1 MATYKGVEINT
12 TPTQEIADQAQKGL
26 DWREK
31 FGRGG
36 TRVGAIRARQLV
48 RREELSIDTVQRM
61 KSFLARHEVNLETDA
76 NSDPDDPGYPGAG
89 LISFYL
95 WGGYPAK
102 AWSERIMERVNKID
116 EEGRSYH
123 TSFQVGDF
131 VRFRARKGT
140 YTGKIVSIRTE
151 GETEFGGESLTA
163 TPDDPVAR
171 IRIYAPRED
180 GTYMETDRV
189 LGMNLSRLS
198 KIDEPEI
205 RQPDLNDS
213 TMKAVRR
220 KHEEH
225 QEKYKDD
232 PKRSVPLSAF
242 IEVTKRGIGAY
253 KTQPSSVRPGVVSAE
268 QWALG
273 RLNSFI
279 RALVN
284 LKFKNKPHDTDLLPK
299 EHPLST
305 KERSMEAQDNWP
317 ELRYGHEPVGE
328 EEEPEH
334 TMDPKS
340 HVVMQDDGMFGVVN
354 INGDVVATFQD
365 KEMAEKYAME
375 NHDDLMKE
383 DDDEMSESAGHEDM
397 EERPGHEEMEERPGM
412 KEEKSYHDEDDRM
425 IETGALSRVFDFD
438 RSAIDE
444 QNRTVSV
451 IFSTETPV
459 DRNFGVE
466 ILDHDR
472 GSVRMDR
479 LEKRAP
485 VLLNH
490 SMSDQLGVVERAT
503 IDPDRK
509 GRAVLR
515 FGRGRLS
522 TEVFNDVVDGIRSQ
536 VSVGYRIHQMEKVDD
551 KKLTYR
557 AVDWQPFEISIVPT
571 GADSMA
577 IVGRS
582 ENKNFKTQ
590 IVERNSKMETQII
603 QESAPKVNENAIREQ
618 VQKAEFKRIQEIESY
633 GQEHSEVELART
645 FIQDGKSV
653 ADFQTAILDKIKN
666 RKPEE
671 VHAIGLTKKETR
683 SFSWMKLIRAMANP
697 HDRKLQEDAS
707 FEFEASR
714 AQADKNGIDPQGAW
728 VPADVIYGQNYQD
741 QQRDL
746 TVGTNTAGGFTV
758 QTDVLADSFIDVLR
772 ANMVFD
778 KVGVTELN
786 GLNGKVSIPGSDA
799 GSQAYW
805 VAENGAVTE
814 SDQTFISR
822 SLNGLQVGAMTDISA
837 NLMKQSS
844 IDVEAFVRNDI
855 AMTLASQIE
864 LQGLTGNG
872 TSNRP
877 IGVYNTTG
885 VGGVTING
893 ANAPDWGDVVD
904 IWTGLASNN
913 ALRGNLNWVGASTI
927 TANMM
932 KTFRNGTGS
941 DRPILDDTVGMN
953 GEHRLMTYPY
963 YITENNVEAGK
974 SLLTFGD
981 WSSLVMGSWGNGLD
995 LKIDPFT
1002 NSSTGATRIVGLYL
1016 VDFAVRTPKSFS
1028 ASVNP

>member
-1 MATYKGVEINT
+1 
-12 TPTQEIADQAQKGL
+12 
-26 DWREK
+26 
-31 FGRGG
+31 
-36 TRVGAIRARQLV
+36 
-48 RREELSIDTVQRM
+48 
-61 KSFLARHEVNLETDA
+61 
-76 NSDPDDPGYPGAG
+76 
-89 LISFYL
+89 
-95 WGGYPAK
+95 
-102 AWSERIMERVNKID
+102 
-116 EEGRSYH
+116 
-123 TSFQVGDF
+123 
-131 VRFRARKGT
+131 
-140 YTGKIVSIRTE
+140 
-151 GETEFGGESLTA
+151 
-163 TPDDPVAR
+163 
-171 IRIYAPRED
+171 
-180 GTYMETDRV
+180 
-189 LGMNLSRLS
+189 
-198 KIDEPEI
+198 
-205 RQPDLNDS
+205 
-213 TMKAVRR
+213 
-220 KHEEH
+220 
-225 QEKYKDD
+225 
-232 PKRSVPLSAF
+232 
-242 IEVTKRGIGAY
+242 
-253 KTQPSSVRPGVVSAE
+253 VVSAE

-279 RALVN
+279 RALVSF
-284 LKFKNKPHDTDLLPK
+284 KYKNKPHDTDLLPK

-305 KERSMEAQDNWP
+305 KGRSMEAQNNWP

-340 HVVMQDDGMFGVVN
+340 HVVMQEDGMFGVVD
-354 INGDVVATFQD
+354 INGDVVATFQE

-375 NHDDLMKE
+375 NHDELMKE
-383 DDDEMSESAGHEDM
+383 NDEMSESSAHEDM
-397 EERPGHEEMEERPGM
+397 EERPGHKE
-412 KEEKSYHDEDDRM
+412 EEKSYHEEEDRM
-425 IETGALSRVFDFD
+425 ITTGQLSRIFDFD

-451 IFSTETPV
+451 IFSSETPV

-479 LEKRAP
+479 LQKRAP

-490 SMSDQLGVVERAT
+490 NMSDQLGVVESAT

-536 VSVGYRIHQMEKVDD
+536 VSVGYRIHQMEKEDD
-551 KKLTYR
+551 EKLTYR
-557 AVDWQPFEISIVPT
+557 AVSWEPFEISIVPT

-582 ENKNFKTQ
+582 EEQNFKTE
-590 IVERNSKMETQII
+590 IIERTSKMETQIV
-603 QESAPKVNENAIREQ
+603 QESVPQVDESKIREA
-618 VQKAEFKRIQEIESY
+618 VQKAELKRISEIESY
-633 GQEHSEVELART
+633 GSEHNESELAREY
-645 FIQDGKSV
+645 IVDGRTV
-653 ADFQTAILDKIKN
+653 PEFQSAILEKIKN
-666 RKPEE
+666 YKNPEK
-671 VHAIGLTKKETR
+671 VHAIGLTPKETR
-683 SFSWMKLIRAMANP
+683 AFSWMKLIRAMANP
-697 HDRKLQEDAS
+697 HDRKLQEDAT

-728 VPADVIYGQNYQD
+728 VPADVIYGQSYED
-741 QQRDL
+741 QKRDL

-772 ANMVFD
+772 ANMVFSR
-778 KVGVTELN
+778 VGITELN

-799 GSQAYW
+799 GSTAYW

-822 SLNGLQVGAMTDISA
+822 SLDGKTVGAMTDISM

-877 IGVYNTTG
+877 IGIYNTTG
-885 VGGVTING
+885 VGGTTING

-904 IWTGLASNN
+904 IWNGVSSNN
-913 ALRGNLNWVGASTI
+913 ALRGNLAWVGGSTI

-932 KTFRNGTGS
+932 KAFRNGTGS
-941 DRPILDDTVGMN
+941 DRAILDDGVGN
-953 GEHRLMTYPY
+953 DGEHRLMTYPY
-963 YITENNVEAGK
+963 YVSENNVEAGK

-981 WSSLVMGSWGNGLD
+981 FSSLVMGSWGNGLD
-995 LKIDPFT
+995 LRVDPFT

-1016 VDFAVRTPKSFS
+1016 VDFAIRTPKSFS
-1028 ASVNP
+1028 CSVNP

>member
-1 MATYKGVEINT
+1 MAVYKGVEINT
-12 TPTQEIADQAQKGL
+12 KPTQEIADQAQKGL
-26 DWREK
+26 DWREE

-36 TRVGAIRARQLV
+36 TRVGATRARQLV
-48 RREELSIDTVQRM
+48 RREELSIDTVKRM
-61 KSFLARHEVNLETDA
+61 KAYFDRHEVDLDA
-76 NSDPDDPGYPGAG
+76 PKNKDPDDPGYPGAG
-89 LISFYL
+89 LIAWYL
-95 WGGYPAK
+95 WGGFPGKEWA
-102 AWSERIMERVNKID
+102 ERIVERVNKID
-116 EEGRSYH
+116 EEERQPYNG
-123 TSFQVGDF
+123 FDVGDF
-131 VRFRARKGT
+131 VRFRAQKGT
-140 YTGKIVSIRTE
+140 YTGRIVSIRTE
-151 GETEFGGESLTA
+151 GETEFGDETLVA

-171 IRIYAPRED
+171 IRIYAPRDD

-198 KIDEPEI
+198 KIDEPDI
-205 RQPDLNDS
+205 RQIELNDA
-213 TMKAVRR
+213 TKKAVEN
-220 KHEEH
+220 KHKAH

-232 PKRSVPLSAF
+232 PKRSVPMSAMVKVV
-242 IEVTKRGIGAY
+242 ERGIGAY
-253 KTQPSSVRPGVVSAE
+253 KTQPSSVRPTVVSAE
-268 QWALG
+268 QWGLA

-279 RALVN
+279 YALEK
-284 LKFKNKPHDTDLLPK
+284 LKFRNKPHDTDLLPK
-299 EHPLST
+299 DHPLST
-305 KERSMEAQDNWP
+305 KERSMEQEQKQDWP
-317 ELRYGHEPVGE
+317 ELRY
-328 EEEPEH
+328 
-334 TMDPKS
+334 
-340 HVVMQDDGMFGVVN
+340 DDQERH
-354 INGDVVATFQD
+354 INDIQETDDEVIISFA
-365 KEMAEKYAME
+365 KH
-375 NHDDLMKE
+375 HDDEEMEMEESSEEMEISERPGKE
-383 DDDEMSESAGHEDM
+383 
-397 EERPGHEEMEERPGM
+397 EERP
-412 KEEKSYHDEDDRM
+412 YHDEDDRM
-425 IETGALSRVFDFD
+425 IETGQLSRVFDLD

-444 QNRTVSV
+444 ENRTVSV

-466 ILDHDR
+466 ILDHNR

-479 LEKRAP
+479 LQKRAP

-490 SMSDQLGVVERAT
+490 NMSDQLGVVERAT
-503 IDPDRK
+503 IDADRK
-509 GRAVLR
+509 GRALLR

-536 VSVGYRIHQMEKVDD
+536 VSVGYRIHKMEKEDD
-551 KKLTYR
+551 EKLTYR

-582 ENKNFKTQ
+582 ENQNFKTE
-590 IVERNSKMETQII
+590 IVERTSKMETQIV
-603 QESAPKVNENAIREQ
+603 QESAPKVDENQIREQ

-653 ADFQTAILDKIKN
+653 SDFQTAILDKIKQ

-671 VHAIGLTKKETR
+671 VHAIGLTQKETR
-683 SFSWMKLIRAMANP
+683 AFSWMKLIRAMANP

-728 VPADVIYGQNYQD
+728 VPADVIHGQSYSD

-772 ANMVFD
+772 ANMVFS

-799 GSQAYW
+799 GSTAYW

-822 SLNGLQVGAMTDISA
+822 SLDGKTVGAMTDISM

-864 LQGLTGNG
+864 LKGLTGNG
-872 TSNRP
+872 TSNTP
-877 IGVYNTTG
+877 IGVFNTTG
-885 VGGVTING
+885 VGGTTIN
-893 ANAPDWGDVVD
+893 AVNNPDWGDIVD
-904 IWTGLASNN
+904 IWTVLASNN
-913 ALRGNLNWVGASTI
+913 ALKGNLNWVGASTI
-927 TANMM
+927 TSNMM
-932 KTFRNGTGS
+932 KAFRNGTGS

-963 YITENNVEAGK
+963 YVSENNVESTK
-974 SLLTFGD
+974 SILTFGD

-1002 NSSTGATRIVGLYL
+1002 NSNTGGTRIVGLYL

-1028 ASVNP
+1028 CSVNP